1 MLSYKIIR
9 STRSKRAG
17 KQKLFNP
24 SFIWCIRKDTMGNGE
39 YEIEFFKK
47 NEFIRKHCEKC
58 GSHFWTRDRAR
69 KTCGD
74 APCEPYS
81 FIGKPLFKEEKS
93 PEEVRELFLSFFEQR
108 LHTRMKRYP
117 VVARWRDD
125 IYLNIASISNFQPFV
140 TSGKVPPPA
149 NPLVISQPCIRLEDL
164 ESIGKSGRHL
174 TAFEMM
180 GHHAFNTRGE
190 KELYWKNETVEY
202 CDGFLQQFG
211 VDRDLV
217 AYKEAPWVGGGNAG
231 PCLEVIL
238 GGLELATL
246 VFMDLERS
254 PLGDISLKGEQ
265 YRKMDTYIVDTGYG
279 LERFVWAS
287 KGTPTVYDAIFP
299 TVIKE
304 LVHAAGIEHPM
315 KKYPEIMMGH
325 ARLAGSMRKAEI
337 AKRLDISLDFLKSI
351 VEPIETIY
359 AVADHTKCLA
369 FMLADGIVPSNAKEG
384 YLARLVLRRAFRML
398 KSLGIEMPLEELI
411 LLQIKT
417 HRNSFPELEHAV
429 NRIVEIVSLEKSRYE
444 ETLLKGERI
453 IQQDIK
459 RWAEDKPKSITLG
472 TDRLI
477 YYYDTHG
484 LPPEFVND
492 VVSSMTD
499 LKAGIEVNVE
509 IPDNFYSLVAR
520 EHGGERREE
529 KIEPLEEPV
538 KEKLKGMPATR
549 KLYYEEPYAVAFEAT
564 VLDSVDGFVILD
576 QTLFYPEGGGQPA
589 DTGYLTVG
597 KDERSAVKV
606 KVVDVQD
613 AEGVILH
620 KIENAGISK
629 GATVHGHIDI
639 ERRNAHKRHHSAT
652 HIVIWAARNVLG
664 NHIWQAGAQKGEKR
678 ARLDI
683 THFKRISDAERRA
696 IELLANKM
704 VMENK
709 EIRASFMDRNEAEQK
724 YGFKI
729 YQGGVPIG
737 QKIRIVRTGADED
750 VQACAGTHLSR
761 TGEVGPIKIVRTER
775 IQDGIERIEYAAGEA
790 AVEEI
795 QAQEE
800 LIRKSASV
808 LKVPPERLPSVVERF
823 FEEWKQ
829 LRKENERLRG
839 EIAELELERLKREAQ
854 EIHGANV
861 IAAVLPD
868 ADVKELLKIASQL
881 ANENFLTMLIGKSE
895 RQVSAVSS
903 VPAQLRDEIQ
913 AGELI
918 KRVCEVLGGSGGG
931 KGELA
936 QGGGTNVEMVEKAR
950 EEGLRFIKATLK
962 KKIEN
967 DIMLQKEQ

>member
-1 MLSYKIIR
+1 M
-9 STRSKRAG
+9 
-17 KQKLFNP
+17 
-24 SFIWCIRKDTMGNGE
+24 DTGE
-39 YEIEFFKK
+39 YEIAFFKE
-47 NEFIRKHCEKC
+47 NEFSRNQCERC
-58 GSHFWTRDRAR
+58 GSYFWTRDPDRT
-69 KTCGD
+69 TCGD

-93 PEEVRELFLSFFEQR
+93 PEEVRELFLSFFEHR
-108 LHTRMKRYP
+108 SHTRLKRYP

-180 GHHAFNTRGE
+180 GHHAFNTRGG
-190 KELYWKNETVEY
+190 KELYWKNETVTY
-202 CDGFLQQFG
+202 CDEFLRQFG
-211 VDRDLV
+211 VRGEAV
-217 AYKEAPWVGGGNAG
+217 VYKEAPWMGGGNAG

-246 VFMDLERS
+246 VFMDLERAPS
-254 PLGDISLKGEQ
+254 GEIILKGER

-299 TVIKE
+299 SVIRE
-304 LVHAAGIEHPM
+304 LLRAAGMEHPM
-315 KKYPEIMMGH
+315 ERYPDIVRVH
-325 ARLAGSMRKAEI
+325 AQLAGSLKKNEI
-337 AKRLDISLDFLKSI
+337 AQRLNISLEELKQLL
-351 VEPIETIY
+351 EPVETIY
-359 AVADHTKCLA
+359 ALADHTKCLA

-398 KSLGIEMPLEELI
+398 KSLGIELPLEELI
-411 LLQIKT
+411 LLQIKNLK
-417 HRNSFPELEHAV
+417 NSFPELEHAV
-429 NRIVEIVSLEKSRYE
+429 DRIVEIVSLEKRRYE
-444 ETLLKGERI
+444 ETLVKGERI
-453 IQQDIK
+453 IQQEVK
-459 RWAEDKPKSITLG
+459 RWSEAQPSPKSITIN

-484 LPPEFVND
+484 LPPEFVQEVVAAMRRD
-492 VVSSMTD
+492 VKGSV
-499 LKAGIEVNVE
+499 EVNLE

-520 EHGGERREE
+520 AHSEERKEE
-529 KIEPLEEPV
+529 EEGAPIDELL
-538 KEKLKGMPATR
+538 KEKLKGMPPTR
-549 KLYYEEPYAVAFEAT
+549 KLYYEEPNAVAFEAK
-564 VLDSVDGFVILD
+564 VLGSVNGSVILD

-589 DTGYLTVG
+589 DTGFLSIG
-597 KDERSAVKV
+597 KDEQNAPRLN
-606 KVVDVQD
+606 VVDVREV
-613 AEGVILH
+613 EGVILH
-620 KIENAGISK
+620 KVEDGAELPIGAVIS
-629 GATVHGHIDI
+629 GQIDSA
-639 ERRNAHKRHHSAT
+639 RRMAHKRHHSAT
-652 HIVIWAARNVLG
+652 HIVIHAARKVLG
-664 NHIWQAGAQKGEKR
+664 DHVWQAGAQKGEKR

-696 IELLANKM
+696 IELLANRM

-709 EIRASFMDRNEAEQK
+709 EIKATFMDRNEAEQK
-724 YGFKI
+724 YGFRI
-729 YQGGVPIG
+729 YQGGVPVG
-737 QKIRIVRTGADED
+737 KQIRIVRTGADED

-775 IQDGIERIEYAAGEA
+775 IQDGIERIEFAAGEA

-808 LKVPPERLPSVVERF
+808 LKVPPETLPSVVERF

-829 LRKENERLRG
+829 LRKENERLRSL
-839 EIAELELERLKREAQ
+839 IADLELERLKREAE
-854 EIHGANV
+854 EIGDARV

-868 ADVKELLKIASQL
+868 ADVKALLKIASQL
-881 ANENFLTMLIGKSE
+881 ASDNYMTLLIGKSE
-895 RQVSAVSS
+895 GHAAAVSAV
-903 VPAQLRDEIQ
+903 PTQFRGMIH
-913 AGELI
+913 AGEVI

-931 KGELA
+931 KDELA
-936 QGGGTNVEMVEKAR
+936 QGGGTHVEMVEGAR
-950 EEGLRFIKATLK
+950 EEGLRLIRAALTK
-962 KKIEN
+962 K
-967 DIMLQKEQ
+967 

>member
-1 MLSYKIIR
+1 M
-9 STRSKRAG
+9 A
-17 KQKLFNP
+17 
-24 SFIWCIRKDTMGNGE
+24 NGE
-39 YEIEFFKK
+39 YDIPFFKE
-47 NEFIRKHCEKC
+47 NEFIRKHCDKC
-58 GSHFWTRDRAR
+58 GSHFWTRDKERQ
-69 KTCGD
+69 TCGD
-74 APCEPYS
+74 APCELYS
-81 FIGKPLFKEEKS
+81 FIGKPIFKEEKS
-93 PEEVRELFLSFFEQR
+93 PDEIRELFLSFFEQR
-108 LHTRMKRYP
+108 SHTRMKRYP

-180 GHHAFNTRGE
+180 GHHAFNTRRR
-190 KELYWKNETVEY
+190 KELYWKNETVTY
-202 CDGFLQQFG
+202 CDEFLRQFG
-211 VDRDLV
+211 VGGERV
-217 AYKEAPWVGGGNAG
+217 VYKEAPWMGGGNAG
-231 PCLEVIL
+231 PCLEVIV

-254 PLGDISLKGEQ
+254 PLGEISLKGER
-265 YRKMDTYIVDTGYG
+265 YGKMDTYIVDTGYG

-287 KGTPTVYDAIFP
+287 KGTPTVYDAMFP
-299 TVIKE
+299 SVIKE

-315 KKYPEIMMGH
+315 EMYPEIVTEH
-325 ARLAGSMRKAEI
+325 ARLAGSLKKGEI

-351 VEPIETIY
+351 LEPLETIY
-359 AVADHTKCLA
+359 VVADHTKCLA

-417 HRNSFPELEHAV
+417 LRNSFPELEHAV
-429 NRIVEIVSLEKSRYE
+429 DKIVEIVSLEKSRYD

-484 LPPEFVND
+484 LPPEFVNE
-492 VVSSMTD
+492 VVAIMPD
-499 LKAGIEVNVE
+499 LKAGTKVDVKVPE
-509 IPDNFYSLVAR
+509 NFYSLVAH
-520 EHGGERREE
+520 EHGEERREE
-529 KIEPLEEPV
+529 KEIEPLEEPL
-538 KEKLKGMPATR
+538 KEKTKGLPATR
-549 KLYYEEPYAVAFEAT
+549 KLYYEEPYAVDFEAK

-589 DTGYLTVG
+589 DMGYLTVG

-606 KVVDVQD
+606 VDVRD

-629 GATVHGHIDI
+629 GATVYGHIDI

-652 HIVIWAARNVLG
+652 HIVIHSARKVLG
-664 NHIWQAGAQKGEKR
+664 DHIWQAGAQKGEKR

-683 THFKRISDAERRA
+683 THFKRISDEERRA
-696 IELLANKM
+696 IEMLANKM

-709 EIRASFMDRNEAEQK
+709 EIKASFMDRNEAEQK
-724 YGFKI
+724 YGFRI
-729 YQGGVPIG
+729 YQGGVPVG
-737 QKIRIVRTGADED
+737 EQIRIVRTGADED

-775 IQDGIERIEYAAGEA
+775 IQDGIERIEYSAGEA

-800 LIRKSASV
+800 LIRKSAAV
-808 LKVPPERLPSVVERF
+808 LKVPPEKLPSVVERF

-829 LRKENERLRG
+829 LRKENERLHG
-839 EIAELELERLKREAQ
+839 EIAELELERLEREAR
-854 EIHGANV
+854 EMHGAKV

-868 ADVKELLKIASQL
+868 ADMKELLKIATQL
-881 ANENFLTMLIGKSE
+881 ANDNFLTILIGKSE
-895 RQVSAVSS
+895 RHASAVSS
-903 VPAQLRDEIQ
+903 VPAHLRGEIH
-913 AGELI
+913 AGEII
-918 KRVCEVLGGSGGG
+918 KQVCEVLGGSGGG
-931 KGELA
+931 KGDLA
-936 QGGGTNVEMVEKAR
+936 QGGGANVEMVEKAR
-950 EEGLRFIKATLK
+950 EQGLRFIEAALTK
-962 KKIEN
+962 K
-967 DIMLQKEQ
+967 